1 MIGGMTGVLHDVIP
15 YGLSTGN
22 RNSLKG
28 LNLIGLRR
36 AKFDNKDILVLSKA
50 YKKIFASKNVNGN
63 IDKLDISIKKN
74 LLVKAVIDFVLR
86 DKKRSICTPFS

>member
-1 MIGGMTGVLHDVIP
+1 MTGVLNDVIP

-22 RNSLKG
+22 RNILQG

-36 AKFDNKDILVLSKA
+36 AKFENKTIMELSEA
-50 YKKIFASKNVNGN
+50 YKKIFASKNINEN
-63 IDKLDISIKKN
+63 IDKLNGVFKEN
-74 LLVKAVIDFVLR
+74 PLVKDVIEFITK